1 MIPPMLLKILLPK
14 VLDHLLMV
22 FKLDKVLEYV
32 ENPNELDIKVENL
45 EAKVAEL
52 SQVADDMK
60 KCVNC
65 ETCNN
70 KKKEK

>member
-1 MIPPMLLKILLPK
+1 MIPPMLLKLLLPK

-32 ENPNELDIKVENL
+32 ENPNELDKKVEYL
-45 EAKVAEL
+45 EDKVNEL
-52 SQVADDMK
+52 SRVADDMK
-60 KCVNC
+60 KCLNC
-65 ETCNN
+65 NICNN